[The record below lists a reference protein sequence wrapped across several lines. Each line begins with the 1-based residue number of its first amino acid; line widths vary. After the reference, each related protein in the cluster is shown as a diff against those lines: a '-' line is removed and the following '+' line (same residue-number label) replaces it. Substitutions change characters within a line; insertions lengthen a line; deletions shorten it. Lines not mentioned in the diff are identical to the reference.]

1 MVATDKT
8 AANNMGLI
16 ILAVIASVPITV
28 RKPHNV
34 PTISLQVRHN
44 AYRTGTIASH
54 HETPMIPGFVA
65 MPTVAMPVP
74 KIDITRSM
82 MVSNSLD
89 YGLFYYLLV
98 ASCYI
103 LTCEFSV
110 FNFCIK
116 SPFIGMMYFLCV
128 RILCYSGFTLWYVL
142 PKVPVPSAN
151 FLCTVCSLVRFSSS
165 PLAVFLLLPLLS
177 LLSLCCVSI
186 YYCCCYSAAR
196 VASAL
201 SR

>member
-8 AANNMGLI
+8 AANNMGLM
-16 ILAVIASVPITV
+16 ILAVIASAPITV

-110 FNFCIK
+110 LNLCIK
-116 SPFIGMMYFLCV
+116 FPSIGMVYLCV
-128 RILCYSGFTLWYVL
+128 RVCVILYCV
-142 PKVPVPSAN
+142 VPVSPCGMP
-151 FLCTVCSLVRFSSS
+151 FQKFQFHQQTFSGRCV
-165 PLAVFLLLPLLS
+165 PL
-177 LLSLCCVSI
+177 
-186 YYCCCYSAAR
+186 
-196 VASAL
+196 
-201 SR
+201 